1 MEYDFEI
8 GDLVRVCRLEIE
20 WRSKIGFIV
29 DVVNIGY
36 RTRWVTVLIDG
47 DNVDFRA
54 ARVEVLS
61 EAPRNGA

>member
-1 MEYDFEI
+1 MQYDFEI

-29 DVVNIGY
+29 DVVDIGF

-47 DNVDFRA
+47 DYWVYDWSA
-54 ARVEVLS
+54 SEVFS
-61 EAPRNGA
+61 ANR